1 MLRMTEDEY
10 RDFLRRT
17 GKLGQPQPRAQPDT
31 DERIAAADDGAK
43 PKRKPKY
50 RNQRVYVYE
59 DGFTAT
65 AKADGH
71 GSIVEKFDSVK
82 EYQRCLELRLM
93 ERAGKISGLTPQ
105 TTLVIQEKFRSQD
118 GKTHRAITYRADFA
132 YMEDGVRVIED
143 VKAFDKKTQKFR
155 TTETFNIKWKL
166 LQAKYPNYKFRL
178 F

>member
-1 MLRMTEDEY
+1 MLRMTEEEY
-10 RDFLRRT
+10 LDFLRRT
-17 GKLGQPQPRAQPDT
+17 GKLEPAQPRAQTDT
-31 DERIAAADDGAK
+31 DKRTAAADDSAK
-43 PKRKPKY
+43 PQRKPKY
-50 RNQRVYVYE
+50 RNQRVYIYE

-65 AKADGH
+65 AKTDGH
-71 GSIVEKFDSVK
+71 GRIAEKFDSVK

-93 ERAGKISGLTPQ
+93 ERAGKISELTTQ
-105 TTLVIQEKFRSQD
+105 ATLMIQEKFKGQD

-132 YMEDGVRVIED
+132 YMENGTKVIED

-166 LQAKYPNYKFRL
+166 LQAKYPDYNFRL